1 MTRQGLYLK
10 FNGSGSEEPDRE
22 SYINSQSNNNDKT
35 LFKSKCYD
43 KYLKNP
49 TKNPIDYTQKE
60 FMLFNIKNDKIE
72 ACDIADDN
80 QDIVDELYTKILNE
94 IENGEFI
101 GTQIFDVN
109 ALPIGA
115 LYAIYQ
121 DYECPKGQNRPF
133 EEIYAN
139 NGSPD
144 TVSVINDVF
153 TKISTCPLHPFQPQP

>member
-10 FNGSGSEEPDRE
+10 FNGSGSEEPDGD
-22 SYINSQSNNNDKT
+22 SYMNSQINNNNKK

-80 QDIVDELYTKILNE
+80 QDLVDELYAKMLNE
-94 IENGEFI
+94 IPGGEYV
-101 GTQIFDVN
+101 GTQLFDVN

-115 LYAIYQ
+115 LYAVYKDYQ
-121 DYECPKGQNRPF
+121 CPRGQSRAF
-133 EEIYAN
+133 EEVYIN